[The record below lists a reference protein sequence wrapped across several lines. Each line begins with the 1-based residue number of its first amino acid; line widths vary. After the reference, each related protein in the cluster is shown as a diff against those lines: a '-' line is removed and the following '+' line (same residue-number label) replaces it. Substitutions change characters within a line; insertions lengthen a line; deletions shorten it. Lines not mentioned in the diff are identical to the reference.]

1 MPFRSEIFTLIARGH
16 CPFCKESIPSSP
28 SWDIAPVCTHC
39 GLVFRRSSG
48 FFLGALVWNY
58 GMIAVG
64 GIPLLA
70 LMTYGLNWLTWKQ
83 AVWVAVTLGL
93 TLPWFLHRLAWRLWI
108 ASYYCF
114 LPDQIA
120 VDQKADT
127 QRSKL

>member
-1 MPFRSEIFTLIARGH
+1 M
-16 CPFCKESIPSSP
+16 
-28 SWDIAPVCTHC
+28 
-39 GLVFRRSSG
+39 
-48 FFLGALVWNY
+48 GALVWNY
-58 GMIAVG
+58 GMIAFG